1 MSAKIRK
8 KWKSPKHYPLF
19 LRRAVPFPSSAGQ
32 PMRENPARMASI
44 LVFVFMSNC
53 ANRAETKRGADC
65 CSQLLVS
72 WSGAHGGT
80 PLQLTPNSNLSY
92 GDLSCDLHF
101 LLHYLRQFDGEHSVG
116 HMCCDFLFVDVVR
129 QYQRLLELGV

>member
-1 MSAKIRK
+1 MFSWRK
-8 KWKSPKHYPLF
+8 GPVFASLVLADEINRASPKTQSALLEVMEEEQITVDGTTYDVPQPFTRGNAPTLF
-19 LRRAVPFPSSAGQ
+19 A
-32 PMRENPARMASI
+32 
-44 LVFVFMSNC
+44 
-53 ANRAETKRGADC
+53 
-65 CSQLLVS
+65 
-72 WSGAHGGT
+72 SGAHGGT